1 MARIKAQPYLSADR
15 IRRVLRTGLNQA
27 GIKAAIKIETVQGTS
42 LSRVL
47 VTSEQFRRLDPSE
60 RQDLVWRIIDQ
71 SFSPEEQLRISM
83 VLTLTPDEANGV

>member
-1 MARIKAQPYLSADR
+1 MAKIKAQPYLSADR